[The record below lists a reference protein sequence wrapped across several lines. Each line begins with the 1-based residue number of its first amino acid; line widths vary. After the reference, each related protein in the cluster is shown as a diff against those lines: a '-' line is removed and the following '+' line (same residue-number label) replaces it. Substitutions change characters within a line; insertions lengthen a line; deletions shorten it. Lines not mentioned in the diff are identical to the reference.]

1 MIFSLFVAK
10 KFINSNKKKT
20 FINFLSLLST
30 ITLIIGTASM
40 IIVLSVF
47 NGLEEVLKS
56 IYADFDPEIKIENKT
71 KQYFDDL
78 FYKKISLRVML
89 DHLIHQ

>member
-1 MIFSLFVAK
+1 MSFSLLIAK

-56 IYADFDPEIKIENKT
+56 IYADFDPEIKKNG
-71 KQYFDDL
+71 
-78 FYKKISLRVML
+78 ML
-89 DHLIHQ
+89 L